1 MSRRGLWVGVS
12 VAVTFTLLC
21 CGVGG
26 TVAVTGLFAKQD
38 SPALNPAACG
48 GALPKYGHLPAVSG
62 YSQVQRSRAY
72 SIIRAGVAMHI
83 PPRGWIVAIA
93 TALQESSLQVY
104 ANDNPTYPVVVAHSM
119 ALPHDSVGH
128 DHDSVGL
135 FQQRPSPPEG
145 EGGWG
150 TVKQLMDPETSARK
164 FYSALKGIHGWQ
176 QLPVTVAA
184 QQVQNSAF
192 PDAYAKWEDDAA
204 ALVNALA
211 NGAARAGLTATAPPG
226 ASDCAPAGEPAAS
239 GWIRPVKGP
248 ISSPFGPR
256 GGVLHNGVDL
266 APPKGTPIVA
276 AAGGLVITSTCE
288 PSTGNCDVDGSIST
302 PGCGWYVEI
311 RHSGGVNTR
320 YCHMIRRPEVHVG
333 QTVKVGQTIGYV
345 GQSGNA
351 DGPHLH
357 FEVHLHNDMSPNGA
371 IDPVPFMREKGAP
384 VGT

>member
-1 MSRRGLWVGVS
+1 M
-12 VAVTFTLLC
+12 
-21 CGVGG
+21 
-26 TVAVTGLFAKQD
+26 
-38 SPALNPAACG
+38 
-48 GALPKYGHLPAVSG
+48 SG

-119 ALPHDSVGH
+119 ALAHDSVGH

-145 EGGWG
+145 AGGWG

-226 ASDCAPAGEPAAS
+226 ASDCAPAGDLPRPAGSARS
-239 GWIRPVKGP
+239 RDR
-248 ISSPFGPR
+248 SARRS
-256 GGVLHNGVDL
+256 DL
-266 APPKGTPIVA
+266 AAACCTTVSIWHRRREPPIVA

-311 RHSGGVNTR
+311 RHAGGVNTR